1 MLNYD
6 INVDVKYK
14 RIEKELLENFQDKEL
29 DTSKLAKE
37 EGNRALDEDY
47 NEED

>member
-29 DTSKLAKE
+29 DTSKLSKE
-37 EGNRALDEDY
+37 NLDRALDEDY